1 MSSALALHHPG
12 MRALADK
19 SKHDLMRHVASIKN
33 GIQRHKAQAK
43 HVGKTVIGAVL
54 SSAGGASAGVLSL
67 KLPTLPKTKV
77 RTDLVLGGVIAGAV
91 AAGVLEELSESASA
105 FAQGMLGFATGDMTR
120 QQLLKMGW
128 KQAA

>member
-1 MSSALALHHPG
+1 MHHPG
-12 MRALADK
+12 VRALADK
-19 SKHDLMRHVASIKN
+19 SKHDLMRHVMNIKN
-33 GIQRHKAQAK
+33 GLAKHKQNAK

-54 SSAGGASAGVLSL
+54 SSAGGATAGALSL

-91 AAGVLEELSESASA
+91 AAGVLEELSDQAGA